1 VSAEAAVPNSTLRID
16 PARGVLPPPTP
27 TMTTL
32 ECATALIRAGSSLFS
47 ESNSALL
54 VAAVTGMNSTF
65 SRTPLFAACTW
76 LSAWSV
82 GGTDLRSADVELVA

>member
-1 VSAEAAVPNSTLRID
+1 MFP
-16 PARGVLPPPTP
+16 
-27 TMTTL
+27 
-32 ECATALIRAGSSLFS
+32 

-82 GGTDLRSADVELVA
+82 GGADLRSVDSVLVA

>member
-1 VSAEAAVPNSTLRID
+1 VFAGAAVPNSTLRID
-16 PARGVLPPPTP
+16 AASGVLPPPTP

-32 ECATALIRAGSSLFS
+32 ECLTAFISAGSSLLP

-54 VAAVTGMNSTF
+54 VAAERGMNSTF
-65 SRTPLFAACTW
+65 RRTPLFAACTW

-82 GGTDLRSADVELVA
+82 GGTALRSADAELVA